1 MFIFP
6 LRPKG
11 CDATMYY
18 EDGTSDN
25 EWAGVVGFDDQIEY
39 FIHTET
45 GEEVQ
50 TLEELKERKIVKMD
64 LVYHQ
69 TIDMMKPEVQ
79 PILIPKELAKA
90 ITEWMENSKT
100 QYFVL
105 DHQEYSILCFDSDD
119 VLTSP
124 TDTPI
129 VEIGTP

>member
-1 MFIFP
+1 MFRFP
-6 LRPKG
+6 LQPKG

-25 EWAGVVGFDDQIEY
+25 EWAGVVGFDDKIEY

-69 TIDMMKPEVQ
+69 TIDM
-79 PILIPKELAKA
+79 I
-90 ITEWMENSKT
+90 KT
-100 QYFVL
+100 RTTT
-105 DHQEYSILCFDSDD
+105 YSHPQRISQ
-119 VLTSP
+119 
-124 TDTPI
+124 
-129 VEIGTP
+129 GNN